1 MRRFTEE
8 EKQLAIDWYFEKG
21 LTTQETVD
29 RLGYPTRQNLERW
42 LKNDPRYGENF
53 RHGFYP
59 LETKIEAVEHY
70 LTGVYTAAEIAG
82 KFHIGSPAV
91 VLHWVHKVEQL
102 GYNGLIPKKR
112 SASMPKAK
120 SPNIPDDIDEL
131 KRRCEELEMD
141 NAILQETIEIL
152 KKDPSVDPRGLSN
165 RERTQVIGALKTTY
179 SITKLMKK
187 IGIARSSYYFH
198 QVKISR
204 PDPYINLRTQILE
217 IFETSRQTYGYRR
230 IWVTLRSNGVK
241 ISEKIVRQ
249 LMTEAGLHV
258 VKKKRRRFSSYR
270 GEITPAPAN
279 ELGRNFHAEQPN
291 EKWLTDITEMAA
303 ADGKVY
309 LSPLI
314 DCFDGMVVTWKMS
327 RNPNARLTN
336 GGWKTRYKDYP
347 PRANQSFIRTV
358 AFTTDGRAG
367 LTSWIKP
374 DSFDPC
380 PRRHALQIMQHVK
393 DFSDASRTK
402 CISTEAGKND
412 RLLS

>member
-8 EKQLAIDWYFEKG
+8 EKQLAIDLYFEKG

-59 LETKIEAVEHY
+59 LVTKIEAVEHY

-165 RERTQVIGALKTTY
+165 REKTQVIGALKTTY

-204 PDPYINLRTQILE
+204 PDPYIKLRTQILE

-336 GGWKTRYKDYP
+336 GMLEDAIQGLP
-347 PRANQSFIRTV
+347 PKSKPILH
-358 AFTTDGRAG
+358 TDRGVHYRWPSWINIVDQAG
-367 LTSWIKP
+367 L
-374 DSFDPC
+374 D
-380 PRRHALQIMQHVK
+380 
-393 DFSDASRTK
+393 
-402 CISTEAGKND
+402 
-412 RLLS
+412 